1 MKDKVTLLVLLVLV
15 FWVAPSASAQEQVT
29 SICVV
34 ELEPVPFNEQ
44 GLPIGLSRILNENC
58 FS

>member
-44 GLPIGLSRILNENC
+44 GLPIGLSRIFE
-58 FS
+58 